1 MSSREKIIDDVARVA
16 GGAVGVLSDA
26 GREAKAIIRSK
37 VDTLAQDMD
46 LVPKEDY
53 EVLESMVEALRSE
66 QDELKERIEKLEK
79 KNKA

>member
-26 GREAKAIIRSK
+26 GREAKAIVRSK

-46 LVPKEDY
+46 LVPREDY

-66 QDELKERIEKLEK
+66 QDELKKRIEKLEK

>member
-26 GREAKAIIRSK
+26 GREAKAIVRSK

-46 LVPKEDY
+46 LVPREDY
-53 EVLESMVEALRSE
+53 EVLESMVESLRSE
-66 QDELKERIEKLEK
+66 QDELKKRIEKLEK

>member
-16 GGAVGVLSDA
+16 GGAVGILSDA
-26 GREAKAIIRSK
+26 GREAKAIVRSK

-46 LVPKEDY
+46 LVPREDY

-66 QDELKERIEKLEK
+66 QDELKKRIEKLEK